1 MDNLL
6 LLPVVK
12 PDINKLDEA
21 YEVAG
26 DLSTPCDGV
35 QIKVPK
41 FFQYDGASIP
51 PAAWQAIGTPFQ
63 PRFMTAAVFHDW
75 LYHTHQVDRKPAND
89 LFFDLLLTNGV
100 NKVKAAMMLA
110 AVDSFGAWYW
120 NNDKDDRDYLKRLAK
135 RIKQDGRDPANYGL
149 AY

>member
-6 LLPVVK
+6 LLPVLK
-12 PDINKLDEA
+12 PDMNKLEEA

-26 DLSTPCDGV
+26 DVATMRDGT

-51 PAAWQAIGTPFQ
+51 PPAWQAIGTPFQ

-75 LYHTHQVDRKPAND
+75 IYHTHQVDREAANG
-89 LFFDLLLTNGV
+89 LFYDLLLENGV
-100 NKVKAAMMLA
+100 RKTKAVLMLA
-110 AVDSFGAWYW
+110 AVQSFGGWYW
-120 NNDKDDRDYLKRLAK
+120 DNDKDDLAYLQRLAK
-135 RIKQDGRDPANYGL
+135 RITQDGRNPADYGMP
-149 AY
+149 